1 MSESTLNLVR
11 TRRVNPDGRYRYTA
25 ERLQKTENVVEKYKK
40 KLEESAGLRREFK
53 VSIPISLALVSA
65 DGQKLEEENLALIES
80 NSALEAELKKTG
92 GSKGAIENNKAQ
104 LSALEKQVTEQTNE
118 VRPAPTSANN

>member
-1 MSESTLNLVR
+1 MSESNSSSVVSVR
-11 TRRVNPDGRYRYTA
+11 SETDDRYRYTA

-53 VSIPISLALVSA
+53 VSILISLALVSA

-80 NSALEAELKKTG
+80 NSSLEAELKKTG
-92 GSKGAIENNKAQ
+92 SKGVAENTKSQ
-104 LSALEKQVTEQTNE
+104 LAALEKQVTEQTNE
-118 VRPAPTSANN
+118 VRPVPV

>member
-1 MSESTLNLVR
+1 MSESSSSPVR
-11 TRRVNPDGRYRYTA
+11 LMGVDPDGRYRYTA

-80 NSALEAELKKTG
+80 NSALEADLKKTG
-92 GSKGAIENNKAQ
+92 SKGIVENARSQ
-104 LSALEKQVTEQTNE
+104 LSALEKQVAVQTNE
-118 VRPAPTSANN
+118 VSARPYIS

>member
-53 VSIPISLALVSA
+53 VFTLSWVIQVKA
-65 DGQKLEEENLALIES
+65 DDQILEEENLALIES

-92 GSKGAIENNKAQ
+92 GSKGAVENTKPQ
-104 LSALEKQVTEQTNE
+104 LAALEKQVTEQTNE
-118 VRPAPTSANN
+118 VRPAPISANG